1 LHAQAS
7 YHFVFLRYIT
17 ITILNQILSAHQVTR
32 DTIAGALCAYCLIGL
47 TWAFVYRAIFALSPR
62 SFVFASRSFA
72 QIFEQRNPSVPQLMN
87 FAYYS
92 FATLTT
98 TELSDITPMSSASRA
113 IFILEAIAGQFFIA
127 ILIARLV
134 SLELLHSTIHHP
146 D

>member
-1 LHAQAS
+1 MAEAS
-7 YHFVFLRYIT
+7 ARTGSPL
-17 ITILNQILSAHQVTR
+17 

-47 TWAFVYRAIFALSPR
+47 TWAFVYRGIFAISPR
-62 SFVFASRSFA
+62 SFVFASGSGA
-72 QIFEQRNPSVPQLMN
+72 QIFEQKNPSVPQLMN

-113 IFILEAIAGQFFIA
+113 ISILEAIAGQFFIA

>member
-1 LHAQAS
+1 
-7 YHFVFLRYIT
+7 
-17 ITILNQILSAHQVTR
+17 
-32 DTIAGALCAYCLIGL
+32 
-47 TWAFVYRAIFALSPR
+47 
-62 SFVFASRSFA
+62 VFASGSGA
-72 QIFEQRNPSVPQLMN
+72 QIFEHKNPSVPQLMN

-113 IFILEAIAGQFFIA
+113 ISILEAIAGQFFIA
-127 ILIARLV
+127 ILVARLV